1 MAKHNELGK
10 KGEKAA
16 VEFLRKAGHEI
27 LAQNYRFS
35 RAEVDIISKEENII
49 VFTEVKT
56 RSTEHFGFPEEFVD
70 KKKIKLV
77 KEAAEKFL
85 YQNSFDSEVRFDII
99 SITLTQQGKKF
110 KIHHIKD
117 AFFYEGDDF
126 SAY

>member
-10 KGEKAA
+10 EGEKAA

-56 RSTEHFGFPEEFVD
+56 RST
-70 KKKIKLV
+70 
-77 KEAAEKFL
+77 
-85 YQNSFDSEVRFDII
+85 
-99 SITLTQQGKKF
+99 
-110 KIHHIKD
+110 
-117 AFFYEGDDF
+117 
-126 SAY
+126 